1 MVIYVFK
8 SSHCSMILTSLP
20 VSGINAVII
29 SDSAG
34 RRVSLKC
41 AEGKNC
47 VTWKR
52 VGEGNNGNF
61 EKGKYTHQVHL
72 SPSQVVCIGN
82 LDIYNCQN

>member
-1 MVIYVFK
+1 
-8 SSHCSMILTSLP
+8 MILTSLP

-34 RRVSLKC
+34 RRVSLTC

-52 VGEGNNGNF
+52 VGKGSNGNF
-61 EKGKYTHQVHL
+61 EKVNIHIRYT
-72 SPSQVVCIGN
+72 SPLQVVQYRVFG
-82 LDIYNCQN
+82 LRKLSKLEF